1 MKRILL
7 NIALI
12 YLSNNYIFSQT
23 NYLTENYGNLSILLS
38 GNVTGSVEDL
48 GLTYYNP
55 ARLAI
60 VENPAFTINAKAYQW
75 NRLTL
80 TDAVGISKKLSSSK
94 FNSIPSMIAGSF
106 KVNFLEDHY
115 FAISFISK
123 VKSEASFDLL
133 TELKES
139 DFLEDFAGDE
149 KFIAEVDLKNELTD
163 EWFGL
168 TWAKALSKN
177 FSIGISTFVSI
188 YNHTGSNVSKFS
200 ALHSQD
206 QVVLFD
212 KEVGFKQKSYG
223 LFWKLGI
230 AWKNPHV
237 EFGLNISPPYL
248 ELNSKAELKYDE
260 FLSGIGSGSDVFI
273 FNNLNNLKSSR
284 KVPLGIDFGT
294 GISIGKSKLHLNLN
308 WHSKISTYDRI
319 VIPELQ
325 GETGNPRELKF
336 IQKLNSVF
344 NYGLGA
350 EIYFSPKFKGIFS
363 FSSDYSSTDKNSNI
377 FDLSINEDQDVNLT
391 FDLYHFG
398 YGVEM
403 KLKRSYLIFG
413 GTYSTGNSVFEKPV
427 DVFTGVENFNEVE
440 ESASLELSR
449 WRFIIGIDIPILNDK
464 IKRLID

>member
-1 MKRILL
+1 MKSIILC
-7 NIALI
+7 IVLI
-12 YLSNNYIFSQT
+12 FLSNNYILSQT

-60 VENPAFTINAKAYQW
+60 VENPVFTINAKAYQW
-75 NRLTL
+75 NRVTL
-80 TDAVGISKKLSSSK
+80 RDAVGISKKLSSSK
-94 FNSIPSMIAGSF
+94 FNSIPSMVAGAF

-115 FAISFISK
+115 FAFSFISK
-123 VKSEASFDLL
+123 VRTETSFNLL

-139 DFLEDFAGDE
+139 DFLEDFVGDE
-149 KFIAEVDLKNELTD
+149 KFIAEVDLKNELND

-177 FSIGISTFVSI
+177 LSIGISTFVSI

-212 KEVGFKQKSYG
+212 KEVSFKQKSYG

-230 AWKNPHV
+230 AWKNPNI

-248 ELNSKAELKYDE
+248 ELISKGELKFEE
-260 FLSGIGSGSDVFI
+260 FLSGTGSESDIFI
-273 FNNLNNLKSSR
+273 FNDLSDLKSSR

-294 GISIGKSKLHLNLN
+294 GISIGKSKLHLNFD
-308 WHSKISTYDRI
+308 WHSKIATYDRI

-325 GETGNPRELKF
+325 GETGTPRELKF

-350 EIYFSPKFKGIFS
+350 EIYFSPKVKGILS
-363 FSSDYSSTDKNSNI
+363 FSSDYSSADKNSNI
-377 FDLSINEDQDVNLT
+377 FDLNNNEDQDVNMT
-391 FDLYHFG
+391 FDMYHFG

-413 GTYSTGNSVFEKPV
+413 GTYSTGNSVFEKPI
-427 DVFTGVENFNEVE
+427 DAFTGVENFNEAE

-449 WRFIIGIDIPILNDK
+449 WRFIIGIDIPIFNDK
-464 IKRLID
+464 LKKLID